1 MKELFTALSKAQAVM
16 HGAVK
21 DSNNPFF
28 KSTYADL
35 ESVWEAV
42 REPLTQNGLSV
53 VQTTE
58 VDAAGKMVLVTYLCH
73 SSGESIRGVYPILA
87 KDDSPQS
94 IKSSVTYAR
103 RTALSAIVGLW
114 ETDDDG
120 NLASGKEKPVPQKPA
135 VIQQQQSS
143 PQQPAYDEWAPID
156 EPAFFAPDPA
166 PRQPQEPK
174 SELSEPQIKRFWAMT
189 KALRWSNE
197 DAHTHIKQK
206 TGKESVKL
214 LTRKEYKE
222 ITDAFSVEIDKNKHN
237 QI

>member
-1 MKELFTALSKAQAVM
+1 MKELFTALAKAQAVM

-35 ESVWEAV
+35 ESVWKAI
-42 REPLTQNGLSV
+42 REPLTKNGLSV
-53 VQTTE
+53 VQTTD
-58 VDAAGKMVLVTYLCH
+58 VGADGKMLLVTYLCH
-73 SSGESIRGVYPILA
+73 SSGESIRGSYPILA

-114 ETDDDG
+114 ETAEDDDG
-120 NLASGKEKPVPQKPA
+120 NAAAGKEKQA

-143 PQQPAYDEWAPID
+143 PQQPAYDEWAPIE
-156 EPAFFAPDPA
+156 EPAFFAPDSA
-166 PRQPQEPK
+166 PRQPQEIK

-189 KALRWSNE
+189 KALKWSNE

-222 ITDAFSVEIDKNKHN
+222 ITDAFSMEIDKNKHN